1 MLRGPDVYRSG
12 AYGFF
17 LMGIICLPSSEVGA
31 GTRSA
36 AGMASTGD
44 TLALKRGLVNVNCG
58 VDWEGQAKSE
68 ATDKSVRPTRPAG
81 QARAAVPT

>member
-1 MLRGPDVYRSG
+1 
-12 AYGFF
+12 
-17 LMGIICLPSSEVGA
+17 
-31 GTRSA
+31 
-36 AGMASTGD
+36 MASTGD